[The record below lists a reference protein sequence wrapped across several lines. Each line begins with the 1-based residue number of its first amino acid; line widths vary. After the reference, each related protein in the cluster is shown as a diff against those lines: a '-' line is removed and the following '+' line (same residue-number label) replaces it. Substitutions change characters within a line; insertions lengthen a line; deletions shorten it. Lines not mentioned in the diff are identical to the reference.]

1 MAKGAP
7 LDGVSNST
15 YVHPVWLAPAESLP
29 PVTSYELII
38 CEDAAC
44 DDADDN
50 VPPTRRETVVLQTSN
65 EWAGPEA
72 GHYVARFNG
81 QDLVPGQSL
90 TFKVRACNNYLDICG
105 AENAET
111 NCLSC
116 GYYSNLLT
124 LATAPAV
131 PGESAAPTVEAINQ
145 TTITVGV
152 GAAAYDGGINITRYE
167 VRVRTLVSDDV
178 YTACTSSSCALP
190 LNWVLMDRR
199 TDLQYEF
206 TTRAVNALGAGPW
219 SGVLNVESGA
229 EDLPNRPSGL
239 EVLSDP
245 AVGSRSFSIAWDMPA
260 DNRSEGVLYYELTM
274 TADGVDSER
283 KLYASDITGGGEAG
297 GWCVSGCTA
306 AITTNVLP
314 DTTYTLKIQAVNS
327 LGSGLASAATLPF
340 KTQADVPDKVTA
352 LQLDSVD
359 QSSASLTWSQPSS
372 NGAMI
377 DKYRLHICVRYYA
390 DSSVGECIFED
401 VNPTRALAPGEQF
414 TDQKV
419 RNLASG
425 KNFSLSIEVF
435 NAQGSGGNST
445 TALEFTTHSTP
456 MRGYPPVKQS
466 ALPGLSEKT
475 TIRVAWTAPFS
486 NGLPIT
492 KFNLSIDDGA
502 SFVVFSP
509 GAGLGQQYTAGLE
522 QDGFYP
528 GTEHTF
534 AVQAINELGGGA
546 FSEVLT
552 ASTDPDVPGMPPAPV
567 TDTLT
572 LDAIV
577 VQLIAAP
584 YSGGESIL
592 YYELQLGHESDRVL
606 TVPITEMTYSVS
618 QRKLGTRYIFRS
630 RAISRLGPGE
640 WSSALEI
647 ESITSQYSS
656 SPTDLVA
663 SDAEPRGFDV
673 AWSMRDDG
681 KTDGITQYQ
690 LNVFGGGSKYSLF
703 FGGRDCR
710 LGCSERVDAT
720 LFPEITPKTRYN
732 LTLQAEN
739 AYGLSVQSNNVL
751 METLATAPDRLESV
765 NVSDVSESSLTV
777 SWALPAD
784 NGDPI
789 SSFAI
794 YVCEIRWS
802 EAGDEQ
808 GPCVVSSAAGPSS
821 TSKVVEQLPSG
832 RNYTVHVNAANAEGS
847 SGNRS
852 SAAAVTTLAVPM
864 RGHPV
869 RRQTPDL
876 PGVSQTTAIHVVWDA
891 PYSNGLPITNYTL
904 EVDGST
910 TTVGLTDY
918 TPQYVPGGLVPGT
931 THSVRVRAVNGLGAG
946 EWSDMVQLD
955 TQKDVPGRPSPP
967 TNLGQLSETTLQ
979 VRVNPAPYTG
989 GYVITRYE
997 LEVTY
1002 AIGGAQIAAVHV
1014 LNCSSVRDYEPPYA
1028 VRRRCESVASI
1039 EGYRKGATYQFRA
1052 RAVSTD
1058 ADELPNGDVL
1068 PGGAELPGEWSEV
1081 TEVLGTNT
1089 ARPAAPTGLQSDD
1102 SSGDSCALDGGSG
1115 HWLCAIRLR
1124 WQQPA
1129 GNGSVTHYE
1138 VSYDESLDYCEPEA
1152 EGAAAE
1158 EGVEGEEGAACD
1170 HRRLAHA
1177 DTLGQKMEPTL
1188 ETCPGGP
1195 DSGYICATLAGL
1207 RPKAKYLVA
1216 VRAFNTMGG
1225 SSPSD
1230 AVSTATPVAPPDLV
1244 GSLNV
1249 SSVTSSSVSAV
1260 WRRPNSNG
1268 APVHTYEMY
1277 ACDVQDSRE
1286 CHAISVAAASTA
1298 AALSGL
1304 PAGRNFTL
1312 QVNAHNSVG
1321 SSGNRTLECASEP
1334 CVTTHAVPMRANTP
1348 SRDEPLAGLPLDTTI
1363 LVTWVPPFA
1372 NGLPITSYNLVVDGL
1387 PTAVEATPD
1396 APQFLHFGLLPGT
1409 EHTYSVSARNALG
1422 VGGLS
1427 DVLTAATA
1435 NAVPATPLPPATDT
1449 VTDEAS
1455 GAEELHV
1462 TIAPVAY
1469 SGMLGLPLANLS
1481 YEVEG

>member
-1 MAKGAP
+1 M
-7 LDGVSNST
+7 SNST

-50 VPPTRRETVVLQTSN
+50 VPPTRRETIVLPTN
-65 EWAGPEA
+65 PELVEPEA
-72 GHYVARFNG
+72 GRIVARFNG

-283 KLYASDITGGGEAG
+283 KLYTSDIAGGGEAG

-314 DTTYTLKIQAVNS
+314 DTTYTLTIQAVNS

-340 KTQADVPDKVTA
+340 KTLADVPDKVTA

-359 QSSASLTWSQPSS
+359 QSSASLTWSEPTN
-372 NGAMI
+372 NGAGI
-377 DKYRLHICVRYYA
+377 TKYRLHICVRYYA

-502 SFVVFSP
+502 SFVVVSP
-509 GAGLGQQYTAGLE
+509 GVGLGQQYTAGLE

-784 NGDPI
+784 NGAPI

-802 EAGDEQ
+802 EAGDEH

-832 RNYTVHVNAANAEGS
+832 RNYTVHVNAANTEGS

-852 SAAAVTTLAVPM
+852 SAAAVTTLAVPLQ
-864 RGHPV
+864 GHAPY
-869 RRQTPDL
+869 L
-876 PGVSQTTAIHVVWDA
+876 PTRLQGLEYSTTLHIVWDA
-891 PYSNGLPITNYTL
+891 PYSNGLPITDYAL
-904 EVDGST
+904 EVDGSSV
-910 TTVGLTDY
+910 TVLADDER
-918 TPQYVPGGLVPGT
+918 PQYSQTGLIPATVHT
-931 THSVRVRAVNGLGAG
+931 FRVRAINALGAG
-946 EWSDMVQLD
+946 AWSEQVSFSTD
-955 TQKDVPGRPSPP
+955 KDVPGRPPAP
-967 TNLGQLSETTLQ
+967 
-979 VRVNPAPYTG
+979 VVNSATSTEISVGVEPAPYDG
-989 GYVITRYE
+989 GESIECARA
-997 LEVTY
+997 L
-1002 AIGGAQIAAVHV
+1002 
-1014 LNCSSVRDYEPPYA
+1014 LEPPA
-1028 VRRRCESVASI
+1028 QPHAPQTQAS
-1039 EGYRKGATYQFRA
+1039 
-1052 RAVSTD
+1052 
-1058 ADELPNGDVL
+1058 
-1068 PGGAELPGEWSEV
+1068 
-1081 TEVLGTNT
+1081 
-1089 ARPAAPTGLQSDD
+1089 AAPHARMGA
-1102 SSGDSCALDGGSG
+1102 ALR
-1115 HWLCAIRLR
+1115 RLR
-1124 WQQPA
+1124 
-1129 GNGSVTHYE
+1129 
-1138 VSYDESLDYCEPEA
+1138 
-1152 EGAAAE
+1152 
-1158 EGVEGEEGAACD
+1158 
-1170 HRRLAHA
+1170 
-1177 DTLGQKMEPTL
+1177 
-1188 ETCPGGP
+1188 
-1195 DSGYICATLAGL
+1195 
-1207 RPKAKYLVA
+1207 
-1216 VRAFNTMGG
+1216 
-1225 SSPSD
+1225 D
-1230 AVSTATPVAPPDLV
+1230 AVGPRVER
-1244 GSLNV
+1244 G
-1249 SSVTSSSVSAV
+1249 
-1260 WRRPNSNG
+1260 
-1268 APVHTYEMY
+1268 
-1277 ACDVQDSRE
+1277 
-1286 CHAISVAAASTA
+1286 
-1298 AALSGL
+1298 
-1304 PAGRNFTL
+1304 
-1312 QVNAHNSVG
+1312 
-1321 SSGNRTLECASEP
+1321 
-1334 CVTTHAVPMRANTP
+1334 
-1348 SRDEPLAGLPLDTTI
+1348 DT
-1363 LVTWVPPFA
+1363 
-1372 NGLPITSYNLVVDGL
+1372 D
-1387 PTAVEATPD
+1387 
-1396 APQFLHFGLLPGT
+1396 QPG
-1409 EHTYSVSARNALG
+1409 
-1422 VGGLS
+1422 
-1427 DVLTAATA
+1427 
-1435 NAVPATPLPPATDT
+1435 
-1449 VTDEAS
+1449 
-1455 GAEELHV
+1455 
-1462 TIAPVAY
+1462 
-1469 SGMLGLPLANLS
+1469 
-1481 YEVEG
+1481 

>member
-1 MAKGAP
+1 M
-7 LDGVSNST
+7 
-15 YVHPVWLAPAESLP
+15 WLAPAESLP

-283 KLYASDITGGGEAG
+283 KLYASDITGGGETG

-314 DTTYTLKIQAVNS
+314 DTTYTLTIQAVNS
-327 LGSGLASAATLPF
+327 LGNGLASAATLPF
-340 KTQADVPDKVTA
+340 KTLADVPDKVTA

-359 QSSASLTWSQPSS
+359 QSSASLTWSEPTN
-372 NGAMI
+372 NGAGI
-377 DKYRLHICVRYYA
+377 TKYRLHICVRYYA

-401 VNPTRALAPGEQF
+401 VNPTSSIAQY
-414 TDQKV
+414 TQVVDD
-419 RNLASG
+419 LASG
-425 KNFSLSIEVF
+425 KNYSLSIEVF
-435 NAQGSGGNST
+435 NSQGSGGNST

-466 ALPGLSEKT
+466 GLPGLSEKT

-552 ASTDPDVPGMPPAPV
+552 ASTDPDVPGTPPTPV
-567 TDTLT
+567 A
-572 LDAIV
+572 LDVATATILV
-577 VQLIAAP
+577 EVPAAP
-584 YSGGESIL
+584 YSGGEPID
-592 YYELQLGHESDRVL
+592 YYQLQLGHESDRVV
-606 TVPITEMTYSVS
+606 TVPITDMTYLVS
-618 QRKLGTRYIFRS
+618 QRKLGTTYFFRS
-630 RAISRLGPGE
+630 RAFSSLGASE
-640 WSSALEI
+640 WSGTLVVN
-647 ESITSQYSS
+647 SITTEYPN
-656 SPTDLVA
+656 SPTSVEVSAVESRRFSIGWTMPDDSK
-663 SDAEPRGFDV
+663 SDNILEFRLIIKQGSGESFA
-673 AWSMRDDG
+673 DG
-681 KTDGITQYQ
+681 STERYKS
-690 LNVFGGGSKYSLF
+690 VE
-703 FGGRDCR
+703 GRDCR
-710 LGCSERVDAT
+710 LGCTALIDGT

-732 LTLQAEN
+732 LTIQARN
-739 AYGLSVQSNNVL
+739 AYGDSVASAPVEA
-751 METLATAPDRLESV
+751 ETLADAPDRLESV
-765 NVSDVSESSLTV
+765 NVSDVGESSLTV

-784 NGDPI
+784 NGAPI

-794 YVCEIRWS
+794 YVCEVRWS
-802 EAGDEQ
+802 EAGDEH

-852 SAAAVTTLAVPM
+852 SAAAVTTLAVPLQ
-864 RGHPV
+864 GHAPY
-869 RRQTPDL
+869 L
-876 PGVSQTTAIHVVWDA
+876 PTRLQGLEYSTTLHIVWDA
-891 PYSNGLPITNYTL
+891 PYSNGLPITDYTL
-904 EVDGST
+904 EVDGSSV
-910 TTVGLTDY
+910 TVLADDER
-918 TPQYVPGGLVPGT
+918 PQYSQTDLIPATVHT
-931 THSVRVRAVNGLGAG
+931 FRVRAINALGAG
-946 EWSDMVQLD
+946 AWSEQVSFSTD
-955 TQKDVPGRPSPP
+955 KDVPGRPPAP
-967 TNLGQLSETTLQ
+967 
-979 VRVNPAPYTG
+979 VVNSATSTEISVGVEPAPYDG
-989 GYVITRYE
+989 GESILCARA
-997 LEVTY
+997 L
-1002 AIGGAQIAAVHV
+1002 
-1014 LNCSSVRDYEPPYA
+1014 LEPPA
-1028 VRRRCESVASI
+1028 QPHAPQTQAS
-1039 EGYRKGATYQFRA
+1039 
-1052 RAVSTD
+1052 
-1058 ADELPNGDVL
+1058 
-1068 PGGAELPGEWSEV
+1068 
-1081 TEVLGTNT
+1081 
-1089 ARPAAPTGLQSDD
+1089 AAPHARMGA
-1102 SSGDSCALDGGSG
+1102 ALR
-1115 HWLCAIRLR
+1115 RLR
-1124 WQQPA
+1124 
-1129 GNGSVTHYE
+1129 
-1138 VSYDESLDYCEPEA
+1138 
-1152 EGAAAE
+1152 
-1158 EGVEGEEGAACD
+1158 
-1170 HRRLAHA
+1170 
-1177 DTLGQKMEPTL
+1177 
-1188 ETCPGGP
+1188 
-1195 DSGYICATLAGL
+1195 
-1207 RPKAKYLVA
+1207 
-1216 VRAFNTMGG
+1216 
-1225 SSPSD
+1225 D
-1230 AVSTATPVAPPDLV
+1230 AVGPRV
-1244 GSLNV
+1244 GC
-1249 SSVTSSSVSAV
+1249 
-1260 WRRPNSNG
+1260 G
-1268 APVHTYEMY
+1268 
-1277 ACDVQDSRE
+1277 
-1286 CHAISVAAASTA
+1286 
-1298 AALSGL
+1298 
-1304 PAGRNFTL
+1304 
-1312 QVNAHNSVG
+1312 
-1321 SSGNRTLECASEP
+1321 
-1334 CVTTHAVPMRANTP
+1334 
-1348 SRDEPLAGLPLDTTI
+1348 DT
-1363 LVTWVPPFA
+1363 
-1372 NGLPITSYNLVVDGL
+1372 D
-1387 PTAVEATPD
+1387 
-1396 APQFLHFGLLPGT
+1396 QPG
-1409 EHTYSVSARNALG
+1409 
-1422 VGGLS
+1422 
-1427 DVLTAATA
+1427 
-1435 NAVPATPLPPATDT
+1435 
-1449 VTDEAS
+1449 
-1455 GAEELHV
+1455 
-1462 TIAPVAY
+1462 
-1469 SGMLGLPLANLS
+1469 
-1481 YEVEG
+1481 

>member
-1 MAKGAP
+1 M
-7 LDGVSNST
+7 
-15 YVHPVWLAPAESLP
+15 
-29 PVTSYELII
+29 
-38 CEDAAC
+38 
-44 DDADDN
+44 
-50 VPPTRRETVVLQTSN
+50 
-65 EWAGPEA
+65 
-72 GHYVARFNG
+72 
-81 QDLVPGQSL
+81 
-90 TFKVRACNNYLDICG
+90 
-105 AENAET
+105 
-111 NCLSC
+111 
-116 GYYSNLLT
+116 
-124 LATAPAV
+124 
-131 PGESAAPTVEAINQ
+131 
-145 TTITVGV
+145 
-152 GAAAYDGGINITRYE
+152 
-167 VRVRTLVSDDV
+167 
-178 YTACTSSSCALP
+178 
-190 LNWVLMDRR
+190 
-199 TDLQYEF
+199 
-206 TTRAVNALGAGPW
+206 
-219 SGVLNVESGA
+219 
-229 EDLPNRPSGL
+229 
-239 EVLSDP
+239 
-245 AVGSRSFSIAWDMPA
+245 
-260 DNRSEGVLYYELTM
+260 
-274 TADGVDSER
+274 
-283 KLYASDITGGGEAG
+283 
-297 GWCVSGCTA
+297 
-306 AITTNVLP
+306 
-314 DTTYTLKIQAVNS
+314 
-327 LGSGLASAATLPF
+327 
-340 KTQADVPDKVTA
+340 
-352 LQLDSVD
+352 
-359 QSSASLTWSQPSS
+359 
-372 NGAMI
+372 
-377 DKYRLHICVRYYA
+377 
-390 DSSVGECIFED
+390 
-401 VNPTRALAPGEQF
+401 
-414 TDQKV
+414 
-419 RNLASG
+419 
-425 KNFSLSIEVF
+425 
-435 NAQGSGGNST
+435 
-445 TALEFTTHSTP
+445 
-456 MRGYPPVKQS
+456 
-466 ALPGLSEKT
+466 
-475 TIRVAWTAPFS
+475 
-486 NGLPIT
+486 
-492 KFNLSIDDGA
+492 
-502 SFVVFSP
+502 
-509 GAGLGQQYTAGLE
+509 
-522 QDGFYP
+522 
-528 GTEHTF
+528 
-534 AVQAINELGGGA
+534 
-546 FSEVLT
+546 
-552 ASTDPDVPGMPPAPV
+552 
-567 TDTLT
+567 
-572 LDAIV
+572 
-577 VQLIAAP
+577 
-584 YSGGESIL
+584 
-592 YYELQLGHESDRVL
+592 QLGHELNVVVRIDLGDL
-606 TVPITEMTYSVS
+606 TYTDS
-618 QRKLGTRYIFRS
+618 QRKLGTTYSFRA
-630 RAISRLGPGE
+630 RAVSGLGASE
-640 WSSALEI
+640 WSA
-647 ESITSQYSS
+647 
-656 SPTDLVA
+656 DLVVNSVTSTYA
-663 SDAEPRGFDV
+663 NTPTSLEVTAVLSRGFNV
-673 AWSMRDDG
+673 SWSMPADSLSADVIGYKLIIR
-681 KTDGITQYQ
+681 
-690 LNVFGGGSKYSLF
+690 FAAGGEEYVGLE
-703 FGGRDCR
+703 GRDCR
-710 LGCSERVDAT
+710 LGCTALIDGT

-732 LTLQAEN
+732 LTMQAEN
-739 AYGLSVQSNNVL
+739 TDGLSVAESL
-751 METLATAPDRLESV
+751 MTSTETLADAPDRLESV
-765 NVSDVSESSLTV
+765 NVSDVGESSLTV

-802 EAGDEQ
+802 EAGDEH

-876 PGVSQTTAIHVVWDA
+876 PGVSQTTAIHIVWDA

-1014 LNCSSVRDYEPPYA
+1014 LNCSSVRDYEPPYT

-1387 PTAVEATPD
+1387 PTAVEATSD